1 MFTSLAA
8 IAQRSAED
16 ALALQYYQNGEFD
29 KAALIFEKLYKR
41 GNNVQQYY
49 DQYLSS
55 LIKLKRYAD
64 AEKVVKQMM
73 KSFPDN
79 FNYQIDYGRLLQEQ
93 GQQEKADALYSSAIK
108 NLPANE
114 FAIRDLSIAFYR
126 ANSYDLSVKVLVA
139 GRRLLKN
146 DRAFAFDLIALY
158 RFQKNK
164 TMLVQEY
171 LDLLSEPAFEL
182 QVLNQAKNTFS
193 DIFES
198 GDDFNILKMAL
209 LRRLQKDPGNT
220 AYTDL
225 LAWQYLQ
232 QKEYSLA
239 LKQVIAL
246 DKRLKEE
253 GDRVFEL
260 SMMFISDKAYNPAI
274 EGLEYLLGK
283 GNTNQYYIP
292 AKIQILN
299 TKSKLLTEGKYT
311 AQQLMQ
317 LEKEYVSM
325 LDEFGR
331 NRNTIFATRQL
342 ANLQAYYLHKLD
354 AATEVLEAALKT
366 PNLPPSVIA
375 QLKLELGDLYVL
387 SGEVWEA
394 ALVYGQVEK
403 ASANEPSGQEAKF
416 RGAKLSY
423 YQGEFTWA
431 KAQLDVLKSSTSNL
445 IANDALNLSLLIQEN
460 TNTPADTNALKKYAY
475 ADMLIFKNKPDE
487 ALKVLDSIHRLFPGN
502 SLEDDILMSKAR
514 IYLKTDQIQDAVRQL
529 QSIVDNYGGDLWA
542 DDALFTLGDIYETK
556 LKEPETAKAYFQK
569 IITDMPGSL
578 HVAEARKRF
587 RTLRGDA
594 VMIP

>member
-1 MFTSLAA
+1 MFASLGA

-49 DQYLSS
+49 DQYLNS
-55 LIKLKRYAD
+55 LIKLKRYDD

-73 KSFPDN
+73 KSFPAN
-79 FNYQIDYGRLLQEQ
+79 FNYQVDYGRLLQEQ
-93 GQQEKADALYSSAIK
+93 GQQEKADALYASAIK
-108 NLPANE
+108 NLPPDE

-126 ANSYDLSVKVLVA
+126 ANNYDLSIKVLVA
-139 GRRLLKN
+139 GRRVLKN
-146 DRAFAFDLIALY
+146 DRAFAFDLISLY

-171 LDLLSEPAFEL
+171 LDVLAEPAFEV

-193 DIFES
+193 DVFES
-198 GDDFNILKMAL
+198 HDDFNILKIAL

-225 LAWQYLQ
+225 LSWQYLQ

-260 SMMFISDKAYNPAI
+260 SMMFISEKSYDTAI

-299 TKSKLLTEGKYT
+299 TKSKLLTGGKYT
-311 AQQLMQ
+311 PQQLVQ
-317 LEKEYVSM
+317 LEKEYISM

-354 AATEVLEAALKT
+354 DATEVLEAALKT
-366 PNLPPSVIA
+366 PNLPPSMVSQI
-375 QLKLELGDLYVL
+375 KLELGDLYVL
-387 SGEVWEA
+387 SGDVWEA
-394 ALVYGQVEK
+394 VLVYGQVEK
-403 ASANEPSGQEAKF
+403 AAANEPTGQEAKF
-416 RGAKLSY
+416 KGAKLSY
-423 YQGEFTWA
+423 YQGEFSWA

-460 TNTPADTNALKKYAY
+460 TNTLADTNALKKYAY
-475 ADMLIFKNKPDE
+475 ADLLIFKNQPDQ
-487 ALKVLDSIHRLFPGN
+487 ALKVLDSIHSLFPGN

-514 IYLKTDQIQDAVRQL
+514 IYLKKDQIEDAVSQL
-529 QSIVDNYGGDLWA
+529 QAIVDNYGGDLWA

-556 LKEPETAKAYFQK
+556 LKGPEKAKACFQK